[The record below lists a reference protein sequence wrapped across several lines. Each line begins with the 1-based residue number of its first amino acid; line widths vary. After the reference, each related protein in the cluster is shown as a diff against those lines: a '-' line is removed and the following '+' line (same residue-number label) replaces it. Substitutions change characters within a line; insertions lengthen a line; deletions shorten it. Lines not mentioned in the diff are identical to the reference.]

1 LHFWPGSHI
10 GKPYRATER
19 ATQTRRFAAGKSFLR
34 ETAGNPPLVAGFPD
48 KERDLK
54 FIGNSRVV
62 DGAGQVSPA
71 ACCPFFVFKSQKPKT
86 RITTKEEEAIGS

>member
-1 LHFWPGSHI
+1 LARI
-10 GKPYRATER
+10 AYRQTLRATER

-34 ETAGNPPLVAGFPD
+34 ETAEIHRWCRFPD

-62 DGAGQVSPA
+62 DGAGQVLLRRA
-71 ACCPFFVFKSQKPKT
+71 ALFLYLKVKNQNPDHNK
-86 RITTKEEEAIGS
+86 RGEAIGSKSD